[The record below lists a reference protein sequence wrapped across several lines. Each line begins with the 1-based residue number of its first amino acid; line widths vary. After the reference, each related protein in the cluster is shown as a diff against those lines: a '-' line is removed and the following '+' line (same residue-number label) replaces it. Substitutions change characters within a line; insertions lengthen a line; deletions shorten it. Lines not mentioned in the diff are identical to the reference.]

1 MNGLDEKFLDQRMK
15 QLELF
20 FNAFLGNNEI
30 AKNNLVLTYFGTR
43 VADQV
48 SHDKLIELSKLIEIA
63 KEYEE
68 KDGVKKEPKKDIAS
82 YDIGTPSPT
91 TKNEE
96 NKIEDEFL

>member
-43 VADQV
+43 VAD
-48 SHDKLIELSKLIEIA
+48 
-63 KEYEE
+63 
-68 KDGVKKEPKKDIAS
+68 
-82 YDIGTPSPT
+82 
-91 TKNEE
+91 
-96 NKIEDEFL
+96 